1 MQIKALSPCPSF
13 TPPSSSTSQKSS
25 LSSPP
30 TSFTTESS
38 DGTQWAMTTKPK
50 KVPRPQLPKPAKR
63 IPRPIT
69 LHNETLIDNYRWM
82 HQIDKDPDVRAY
94 IDAEEKYTK
103 AWIHYSGIERLQKQ
117 LEKEMHQIK
126 KAMVSKSFLDDLD
139 DDNDIESGHEGSTE
153 NPKKP
158 PKQRLEGTQFWD
170 IDRWRYWLDSTE
182 GDYGIYKRRPIPH
195 NGYLRAMEQKRA
207 EYMPSPTFDYGLS
220 SLHAHTSDEYI
231 GGCSNGAQTAQ
242 GLYASDVPISVQ
254 VVLDV
259 NHIVKEQKQHG
270 GQGEFS
276 FGSMEIQPRYT
287 FLRRSIPS
295 EEDGAVEGPKEPEY
309 MFVAYTFDTSGDER
323 YKVRITSI
331 VDAPPDHG
339 NIPNVDGSAYTMKEC
354 LITGSGSLGSALDN
368 AGPETRWLKI
378 GRSLY
383 LYFTKLDSKGLPR
396 EVWRVLV
403 ESFDPNQDQERGFCC
418 GEDELKPELVMREE
432 DEKNVLALS
441 QTNDHRYMLI
451 ESSGQTTSRT
461 YFWTIGS
468 PEKGWNLIRQSEN
481 NVVYKVEHHSGYFYL
496 RTNHGDSVNFKV
508 IRIPVA
514 LYDNSTSLATPL
526 VSRNRQDHTSNIAE
540 LPLRGCFLNCMDD
553 QTVIEHDPNE
563 FLERFESFVEHF
575 VAWVWRAGLQEI
587 RIFHAP
593 HPGDN
598 DPEKWPLTELERLR
612 PYDRNYNVATV
623 MPGNIRDEE
632 ERLMRDFY
640 NTRLR
645 YSNCSFVHPW
655 ALYEYDMHSLTP
667 MVLSRMDEDDREDK
681 IRKATRLVC
690 RDTFPMGVHYGKSKS
705 SLASSP
711 ELMSSINDLSD
722 INALLEKDK
731 DPWKEQDK
739 EIAKFKEMRLMVP
752 STHSTMND
760 TNTGEQVPILIPV
773 SLVYYNFSDGNF
785 PRAAFV
791 KAYGAYGT
799 MTSAMFEPEV
809 DLPLLRRGLII
820 VQVHPRG
827 DGVLGTQWYKDGK
840 SVNKTN
846 TFYDVEDVLLYL
858 RDSGMV
864 QPAGV
869 VIEGR
874 SAGGLISGWIAN
886 RWGENPIPKETMG
899 NQHDRGQGNI
909 VREMVKVVLAQV
921 PFMDVI
927 GDMTD
932 KDVAWVE
939 YEWAEWGNPLESV
952 EVFEVMKQYSPYDR
966 IRNQPY
972 PAMMIM
978 GGLSDSRVSYAE
990 PLKFVAKLRSVDGK
1004 TNDCR
1009 PREGKE
1015 GGEGGPLEE
1024 EDLEDKREKEEMCA
1038 GKKDTALLLKM
1049 EDGGHFSGNSSLWMA
1064 FALHHLETTIVVT
1077 E

>member
-1 MQIKALSPCPSF
+1 
-13 TPPSSSTSQKSS
+13 
-25 LSSPP
+25 
-30 TSFTTESS
+30 
-38 DGTQWAMTTKPK
+38 MTTKPK

-103 AWIHYSGIERLQKQ
+103 AWIHYSGIEKLQKQ

-126 KAMVSKSFLDDLD
+126 HAMITESFLDDLD
-139 DDNDIESGHEGSTE
+139 DDNGIENGPESSSER
-153 NPKKP
+153 PKKP
-158 PKQRLEGTQFWD
+158 TKKRLEGTQFWD

-182 GDYGIYKRRPIPH
+182 GDYGVYKRRPIPA

-207 EYMPSPTFDYGLS
+207 EYMPSPAFDYGLS
-220 SLHAHTSDEYI
+220 SLHAYTSDEYF

-242 GLYASDVPISVQ
+242 GLYANDVPINVQ
-254 VVLDV
+254 LVLDV
-259 NHIVKEQKQHG
+259 NHVAKEQKQHG
-270 GQGEFS
+270 DQGEFS
-276 FGSMEIQPRYT
+276 FGSIEIQPRYT
-287 FLRRSIPS
+287 FLRRSIPT
-295 EEDGAVEGPKEPEY
+295 EDDGTVERPKEPEY
-309 MFVAYTFDTSGDER
+309 TFVAYSFDTSGDER

-331 VDAPPDHG
+331 ADAPAEHG
-339 NIPNVDGSAYTMKEC
+339 NVANGDGSAYTMKEC

-368 AGPETRWLKI
+368 AGPEMRWLKI

-403 ESFDPNQDQERGFCC
+403 ESFDPNQDQEQGPRC

-441 QTNDHRYMLI
+441 QTSDHRYLLI

-461 YFWTIGS
+461 YFWTIGN
-468 PEKGWNLIRQSEN
+468 PEKGWNLIRQSED

-526 VSRNRQDHTSNIAE
+526 ISRSRQDHTSNIAE

-553 QTVIEHDPNE
+553 ETVIEHDPSE
-563 FLERFESFVEHF
+563 FLERFETFVEHF
-575 VAWVWRAGLQEI
+575 VAWVWHAGLQEI

-593 HPGDN
+593 HAGDN
-598 DPEKWPLTELERLR
+598 DPEKMPLTELERLR
-612 PYDRNYNVATV
+612 PYNKDYRVATV

-655 ALYEYDMHSLTP
+655 ALYEYDMHTLTP
-667 MVLSRMDEDDREDK
+667 TVLSRVDEDDREDK

-690 RDTFPMGVHYGKSKS
+690 RDSFPLGVHYGKGKS

-711 ELMSSINDLSD
+711 EPLSSMDNLFD
-722 INALLEKDK
+722 INALLEK

-760 TNTGEQVPILIPV
+760 TNTGEQVPVQIPV

-809 DLPLLRRGLII
+809 DLPLLHRGLII

-827 DGVLGTQWYKDGK
+827 DGVLGPQWYKDGK
-840 SVNKTN
+840 SANKTN

-864 QPAGV
+864 QPGSV
-869 VIEGR
+869 VMEGR

-886 RWGENPIPKETMG
+886 RWGENPIPKETIG
-899 NQHDRGQGNI
+899 DQRDHRQGNI
-909 VREMVKVVLAQV
+909 VKEMVKVVLAQV

-952 EVFEVMKQYSPYDR
+952 EVFEVMKQYSPYER

-978 GGLSDSRVSYAE
+978 GGMSDSRVNYAE

-1004 TNDCR
+1004 TNDCQ
-1009 PREGKE
+1009 PREGEEKE
-1015 GGEGGPLEE
+1015 DGEDSEDEGEGGALEE
-1024 EDLEDKREKEEMCA
+1024 DQEDKKKKEMCT
-1038 GKKDTALLLKM
+1038 GTKDTALLLKM

-1064 FALHHLETTIVVT
+1064 FALHHLETTKVVT